1 MDFRFTLSHTPKQSV
16 SSDIDLPDNSEGE
29 NIAGSGNDWS
39 EGVNP
44 EVTVS
49 GTIGIRQSDIWANAF
64 TFSSGLDYTV
74 NYSIDYS
81 IHANV
86 ISTVVHF
93 VILDGADNILFD
105 DSESILSTGSGTL
118 NTSSSF
124 TAPGGAVKYGFY
136 IVINN
141 VLSNAGSV
149 FTINNTITGTVA
161 TQAEPGV
168 PTSQEISQPDG
179 WEDCKLILERH
190 DDFNSLIEHY
200 DGGAG
205 GAFIFY
211 GNNGQENG
219 GIDYLKHLEQVYG
232 FNVQVNI
239 LTEFSFDSSNYEEI
253 FSGQVDISAKNEMP
267 DNLLQ
272 APIIRDDVWTKFITR
287 RDTQVDLS
295 SNVDL
300 DGNLVPPAVPVT
312 INLTAQKIL
321 KIHYSFEELNTS
333 AVMDVSDNEYIQ
345 FTPGKFELD
354 EMEDF
359 YNLVPINNPALPG
372 PTFDVRE
379 AGDYTFDIR
388 WTVSLILGTTENH
401 ANSLDVFIQ
410 INEEAPTTFSRSNQT
425 SVGVDYTFFTYSGTV
440 SLNEGDSV
448 RIYAQQDSV
457 SVLNWGF
464 WGVDGL
470 NNIAL
475 GGSYDQPRPNGM
487 PDIPTYTR
495 VTAHTLY
502 PETTAQ
508 GYLIYD
514 LIDAIIRRICGV
526 SLYSEFLGS
535 QNTNSR
541 QYPSNGCGWMYAILK
556 GLQIRQYTLTE
567 KPFFASFNQVWN
579 GIHPILCLGLD
590 YEELDDSPAARVIRI
605 EQMDHF
611 YSDDV
616 SINISNVRDIQSSY
630 DKKSIFKTVK
640 PGYKKWQADD
650 ISGIDDPQT
659 KRTYALPFDKVG
671 KELNLESD
679 FIAAGLTIETTRR
692 TTRKKSAD
700 YKYDNDIFIIAINE
714 DDVSPD
720 RYVPELDENFDQIS
734 GLTDSDTRYN
744 SILTPMRN
752 LLRWAK
758 FIGGC
763 MQPYSTGYYRFVAGE
778 GNYDMLSD
786 YSCGS
791 GNQCQ
796 AIICD
801 PLSERQDIS
810 LQSYNS
816 VFGYLHLAQECEM
829 TVPMS
834 KNQYDVIKNNR
845 KKSIGIS
852 QTDANFTKFKIKK
865 LVYNLMEGTATI
877 NAWPK
882 TFFNIQFINDPIEMP
897 DCSVPIPDLCQ
908 EEFDYEDEYRA
919 IIDYGRS
926 LGYRLPSCDQRLLQ
940 NQFVIDLKAAGIW
953 SELDVLYIFATD
965 GDSDFAT
972 INWINPGLYRCT
984 KQNSPTFISNIG
996 FEGNGTDMYLD
1007 TNWIPGTHGVNFTLN
1022 DACGLCYVNNNT
1034 TETAHVFAE
1043 YGTRSG
1049 VGTAGQ
1055 FILLSN
1061 SVATNQH
1068 SWAINGGGAVSGAA
1082 VTSDGFYH
1090 MKRTASN
1097 SQALYKN
1104 GASVGTSAQSSNS
1117 LSTRSMYILKSNEA
1131 SVTNTNRQVSMF
1143 AAGASLTGS
1152 ESTVYT
1158 IWNTYFTS
1166 I

>member
-29 NIAGSGNDWS
+29 NVAGANTDWTAGS
-39 EGVNP
+39 NP
-44 EVTVS
+44 SVSLPGTGPTTTV
-49 GTIGIRQSDIWANAF
+49 RSDIWAIGY
-64 TFSSGLDYTV
+64 TFSTGLQYTI
-74 NYSIDYS
+74 NYSVDYNTN
-81 IHANV
+81 ANT
-86 ISTVVHF
+86 SGNNLQFVV
-93 VILDGADNILFD
+93 LDGADNILY
-105 DSESILSTGSGTL
+105 SENKSVGVGVGSV
-118 NTSSSF
+118 NSSSTF
-124 TAPGGAVKYGFY
+124 TAPAGAVKYGFWVSVFN
-136 IVINN
+136 I
-141 VLSNAGSV
+141 LSNAGSS
-149 FTINNTITGTVA
+149 FDINNTVTGTVA

-168 PTSQEISQPDG
+168 PTTQEISQPDG

-219 GIDYLKHLEQVYG
+219 GIDYLRHLEQVYG
-232 FNVQVNI
+232 FNVQVDI
-239 LTEFSFDSSNYEEI
+239 LTEFSFDSTNYEEI

-267 DNLLQ
+267 DNMFR
-272 APIIRDDVWTKFITR
+272 APIIRDDVWNKFIAR
-287 RDTQVDLS
+287 RDTQVNIS

-300 DGNLVPPAVPVT
+300 DGNIVPPVIPVT
-312 INLTAQKIL
+312 LNLTTQKIL
-321 KIHYSFEELNTS
+321 KVHYSYEDLNTS

-372 PTFDVRE
+372 PTFDVKE
-379 AGDYTFDIR
+379 SGDYTFDVR
-388 WTVSLILGTTENH
+388 WTASLILGTTENH

-475 GGSYDQPRPNGM
+475 GGSYNQPRPNGM

-508 GYLIYD
+508 GYLIHD
-514 LIDAIIRRICGV
+514 LLDAIIRRICGV

-541 QYPSNGCGWMYAILK
+541 TYPSNGCGWMYVILK
-556 GLQIRQYTLTE
+556 GLQIRQYTLSE
-567 KPFFASFNQVWN
+567 KPFFASFNQIWN

-611 YSDDV
+611 FSDDV
-616 SINISNVRDIQSSY
+616 SINISNVRDIYSSY
-630 DKKSIFKTVK
+630 DKEKIFKTVR

-659 KRTYALPFDKVG
+659 KRTYALPHDKAG
-671 KELNLESD
+671 KDLPLESD
-679 FIAAGLTIETTRR
+679 FIAAALTIETTRR
-692 TTRKKSAD
+692 TSRKKSAD
-700 YKYDNDIFIIAINE
+700 YKYDNDNFVIAINT

-720 RYVPELDENFDQIS
+720 RYIPEIDENFDQIS

-763 MQPYSTGYYRFVAGE
+763 MQPYVSNGYYRFVSGE

-786 YSCGS
+786 YSCTNGR
-791 GNQCQ
+791 QCQ

-810 LQSYNS
+810 LASYNS
-816 VFGYLHLAQECEM
+816 LFGYLHLAQECEM
-829 TVPMS
+829 TIPMS
-834 KNQYDVIKNNR
+834 KDQYDVIKNNR
-845 KKSIGIS
+845 KKSIGVS
-852 QTDANFTKFKIKK
+852 QTDSNFTKFKIKK
-865 LVYNLMEGTATI
+865 LVYNLIEGTATI

-882 TFFNIQFINDPIEMP
+882 TFFNIQVINDAIEMP
-897 DCSVPIPDLCQ
+897 DCEVRCNPYPYD
-908 EEFDYEDEYRA
+908 EDYEA
-919 IIDYGRS
+919 ILFTADS
-926 LGYRLPSCDQRLLQ
+926 LNFTLPSCDQRIIQ
-940 NQFVIDLKAAGIW
+940 NQLVLDLKAAGIW
-953 SELDVLYIFATD
+953 DELDLLYVFATD
-965 GDSDFAT
+965 GDENYAT
-972 INWINPGLYRCT
+972 INWKAPANFRCT
-984 KQNSPTFISNIG
+984 RVNSPSHIENVG
-996 FEGNGTDMYLD
+996 VQGNATNSYLD
-1007 TNWIPGTHGVNFTLN
+1007 TNWAPGINATHLTLDSASAFCYINNDTVASISRYQWGVDNSAAAVITLCVKATTTTHRFGVNSSNADL
-1022 DACGLCYVNNNT
+1022 T
-1034 TETAHVFAE
+1034 T
-1043 YGTRSG
+1043 GT
-1049 VGTAGQ
+1049 
-1055 FILLSN
+1055 IN
-1061 SVATNQH
+1061 SVGLYQTQ
-1068 SWAINGGGAVSGAA
+1068 
-1082 VTSDGFYH
+1082 
-1090 MKRTASN
+1090 RTASN
-1097 SQALYKN
+1097 EMRLFKN
-1104 GASVGTSAQSSNS
+1104 GVQVGSTLTTASSSIPPSAKLSICGFNVNGTTAAFSEAQIGIFGIGSS
-1117 LSTRSMYILKSNEA
+1117 LSGKE
-1131 SVTNTNRQVSMF
+1131 SVLN
-1143 AAGASLTGS
+1143 
-1152 ESTVYT
+1152 T
-1158 IWNTYFTS
+1158 IWNSYLS
-1166 I
+1166 SL

>member
-29 NIAGSGNDWS
+29 NVAGANTDWITGS
-39 EGVNP
+39 NP
-44 EVTVS
+44 SVSLPGTGPTTTV
-49 GTIGIRQSDIWANAF
+49 RSDVWAVGY
-64 TFSSGLDYTV
+64 TFSTGLEYTI
-74 NYSIDYS
+74 NYSIDYNT
-81 IHANV
+81 HANT
-86 ISTVVHF
+86 SGNNLQFVV
-93 VILDGADNILFD
+93 LDGADNILY
-105 DSESILSTGSGTL
+105 SENKSVGTGAGSV
-118 NTSSSF
+118 NSSSTF
-124 TAPGGAVKYGFY
+124 TAPAGAVKYGFWVSVFN
-136 IVINN
+136 I
-141 VLSNAGSV
+141 LSNSGSS
-149 FTINNTITGTVA
+149 FDINNTITGTVA

-475 GGSYDQPRPNGM
+475 GGSYDQSRPNGM

-508 GYLIYD
+508 GYLIHD
-514 LIDAIIRRICGV
+514 LLDAIIRRICGV

-556 GLQIRQYTLTE
+556 GLQIRQYTITE

-630 DKKSIFKTVK
+630 DKESIFKTVK

-865 LVYNLMEGTATI
+865 LVYNLIEGTATI

-882 TFFNIQFINDPIEMP
+882 TFFNIQVINAPIEMP
-897 DCSVPIPDLCQ
+897 NCEVQCNPYPYDG
-908 EEFDYEDEYRA
+908 DYLTILSIGD
-919 IIDYGRS
+919 S
-926 LGYRLPSCDQRLLQ
+926 LGFTLPSCDQRIKQ
-940 NQFVIDLKAAGIW
+940 NQLVLDLKAAGIW
-953 SELDVLYIFATD
+953 DELDLLYVFATD
-965 GDSDFAT
+965 GDENYAC
-972 INWINPGLYRCT
+972 INWKDPGNFTCLRV
-984 KQNSPTFISNIG
+984 NSPAHIENIG
-996 FEGNGTDMYLD
+996 VQGNGTTSYLN
-1007 TNWIPGTHGVNFTLN
+1007 TQWVAGINAVNFQLN
-1022 DACGLCYVNNNT
+1022 DGGAFCYVNNEVAAANRFQFGADNASSDQTSFSAKNT
-1034 TETAHVFAE
+1034 GSVHR
-1043 YGTRSG
+1043 YGINSSNVT
-1049 VGTAGQ
+1049 VG
-1055 FILLSN
+1055 S
-1061 SVATNQH
+1061 SV
-1068 SWAINGGGAVSGAA
+1068 SSI
-1082 VTSDGFYH
+1082 GFFH
-1090 MKRTASN
+1090 IRRTASN
-1097 SQALYKN
+1097 DLRLFKDGSQV
-1104 GASVGTSAQSSNS
+1104 GATS
-1117 LSTRSMYILKSNEA
+1117 T
-1131 SVTNTNRQVSMF
+1131 QVSTNLTPSQPMAICAF
-1143 AAGASLTGS
+1143 NANGGIGGHSTAQIGVFGIGASLSGMEPTLN
-1152 ESTVYT
+1152 T
-1158 IWNTYFTS
+1158 IWNDYFTS
-1166 I
+1166 L